1 MTYSIGGERQRPVGG
16 GARLGR
22 WRRFVHTGVG
32 ECRRRRNSSVGK
44 PQTLN
49 PSKNRVSEKAR
60 FWYVSNEPESKVAN
74 SAVNVRTG
82 FFMNESINTIMVFH
96 NLIIVSPNDES

>member
-1 MTYSIGGERQRPVGG
+1 MNPYSLEKNQGRSRSVGQV
-16 GARLGR
+16 APTTRSA
-22 WRRFVHTGVG
+22 
-32 ECRRRRNSSVGK
+32 RRNSSVGK
-44 PQTLN
+44 PGTLN